1 MGTSQRPRQYNTG
14 ILMKSITVE
23 VRDVY
28 GNTLVYPICDT
39 AKLFARIANKT
50 TLNASILNDVVQ
62 LGYQVNTA
70 SSVLPFKLKTLET
83 T

>member
-1 MGTSQRPRQYNTG
+1 MT
-14 ILMKSITVE
+14 IKSITVE
-23 VRDVY
+23 VRNVY

-39 AKLFARIANKT
+39 AKLFARIANKS

-62 LGYQVNTA
+62 LGFQVNTT
-70 SSVLPFKLKTLET
+70 SSVLPFKLDTPKET

>member
-1 MGTSQRPRQYNTG
+1 
-14 ILMKSITVE
+14 MKSITVE
-23 VRDVY
+23 VRNVY

-39 AKLFARIANKT
+39 AKLFARIANKS

-62 LGYQVNTA
+62 LGFQVNTA
-70 SSVLPFKLKTLET
+70 SSVLPFKLDPPKET

>member
-1 MGTSQRPRQYNTG
+1 
-14 ILMKSITVE
+14 MKSITVE
-23 VRDVY
+23 VRNVY

-39 AKLFARIANKT
+39 AKLFARIANKS

-62 LGYQVNTA
+62 LGFQVNTT
-70 SSVLPFKLKTLET
+70 SSVLPFKLDTPKET

>member
-1 MGTSQRPRQYNTG
+1 
-14 ILMKSITVE
+14 MKSITVE

>member
-1 MGTSQRPRQYNTG
+1 
-14 ILMKSITVE
+14 MKSITVE

-70 SSVLPFKLKTLET
+70 SSTLPFKLNPPKET

>member
-1 MGTSQRPRQYNTG
+1 
-14 ILMKSITVE
+14 MKSITVE

-28 GNTLVYPICDT
+28 GNTLVYPVCDT

-70 SSVLPFKLKTLET
+70 SSSLPFKLKTSET
-83 T
+83 A

>member
-1 MGTSQRPRQYNTG
+1 MAT
-14 ILMKSITVE
+14 KSITVE

-28 GNTLVYPICDT
+28 GNTLVYPVCDT

-70 SSVLPFKLKTLET
+70 SSSLPFKLKTSET